1 MPTLKELKQR
11 ARSEGIIG
19 FSRMKKADLEKALQ
33 NLQRKKSAQ
42 KTSFPVVKSLVN
54 KVLPQRISKLVESS
68 IDSMNDWFGKMK
80 KRVDW
85 NLKENARKK
94 LLKLNSKIGEMLKR
108 PEFEIQERPGLGGS
122 TFIVKGKEGYSAQG
136 FLKNLKPQILE
147 ILQKHSGYKVQITL
161 VARMVSSNL
170 AQGTEI
176 EDTAFFSSLAEEVFE
191 GTDFENLADDI
202 FTRILENMRNFQRG
216 RSNWRFMRV
225 ERVEIQTDEMRV
237 GKYIP
242 LPDLLAGKQAII
254 NMKNKNDDECF
265 KWCIGRSQHP
275 VKKNAERITSLLRKQ
290 CEEFDWSGISF
301 PLDGEILTN
310 LKEIM
315 IFQLMSWG

>member
-11 ARSEGIIG
+11 ARSEGIVG

-33 NLQRKKSAQ
+33 NLQRKRIAQ
-42 KTSFPVVKSLVN
+42 KTSFPVVKSLVE
-54 KVLPQRISKLVESS
+54 KVLPQRISKVVESS

-108 PEFEIQERPGLGGS
+108 PEFEIQEKPGLGGS
-122 TFIVKGKEGYSAQG
+122 TFIVKGKEGYSAEG

-191 GTDFENLADDI
+191 GTDFERLINNI

-216 RSNWRFMRV
+216 RSNWR
-225 ERVEIQTDEMRV
+225 
-237 GKYIP
+237 K
-242 LPDLLAGKQAII
+242 
-254 NMKNKNDDECF
+254 
-265 KWCIGRSQHP
+265 S
-275 VKKNAERITSLLRKQ
+275 
-290 CEEFDWSGISF
+290 
-301 PLDGEILTN
+301 
-310 LKEIM
+310 
-315 IFQLMSWG
+315 